1 MNFFEA
7 QERARKRTG
16 WLVVLFGLATVTL
29 ILITNLLLLGV
40 FAYGQTGEFVYSP
53 VLLSQ
58 QFEWDVL
65 LGVAIVVSTLI
76 FLGSLYMTVVGV

>member
-29 ILITNLLLLGV
+29 ILITNLLLLGI
-40 FAYGQTGEFVYSP
+40 FAYGQT
-53 VLLSQ
+53 LS
-58 QFEWDVL
+58 
-65 LGVAIVVSTLI
+65 LI
-76 FLGSLYMTVVGV
+76 HI